1 MKPSPHDLFWRGSGL
16 WCVRRVFSSLAGLNS
31 VFKNALQNG
40 KQLFS
45 VRIPVMAK
53 YCIMRECDNIR
64 NGYLYGGDLLFVILK
79 GIYGFKFPKRFL
91 EISSRG
97 LTSSLIQL
105 I

>member
-1 MKPSPHDLFWRGSGL
+1 MT
-16 WCVRRVFSSLAGLNS
+16 
-31 VFKNALQNG
+31 
-40 KQLFS
+40 
-45 VRIPVMAK
+45 K

-91 EISSRG
+91 EISSRD
-97 LTSSLIQL
+97 LTLLSILI